1 VLPTLPIRFLTCNL
15 LKNSTNKATAGPTLP
30 PPSPPSPS
38 NDENTA
44 LAIGLGVG
52 LSCLAVFAGAAA
64 FWVHRRRRASA
75 ASVPVK
81 HLPFPK
87 ANSESGSG
95 DDCTASD
102 APWASVDA
110 RAFFNETGGMSAD
123 WHHTARVL
131 NFPGVLLET
140 PFTWDESG
148 RAGGQITRLN
158 SSNDNTS
165 KAWEIDA
172 NDVHINVNA
181 KGQPI
186 VLGKGAFGDV
196 YQGTLRGVQLAAIK
210 MLSAEGGNGAEAA
223 FHREAAIL
231 KHVNRDRN
239 IVQLYGTSRL
249 AGNRMLLVME
259 LMEGGDLRRRLS
271 NPTTSE
277 ELQWH
282 RQGKAVALDIARG
295 LTALHA
301 VNVVHRDIKSK
312 NVLLTKDMCAKIGDV
327 GIAAVHSKGYLTAS
341 AGRAIGTLAWSAP
354 EMLLGT
360 LCTNKADIYR

>member
-1 VLPTLPIRFLTCNL
+1 ML
-15 LKNSTNKATAGPTLP
+15 
-30 PPSPPSPS
+30 
-38 NDENTA
+38 
-44 LAIGLGVG
+44 
-52 LSCLAVFAGAAA
+52 AGAAA
-64 FWVHRRRRASA
+64 FFVHHRQRA
-75 ASVPVK
+75 ASVSLAASVSIK
-81 HLPFPK
+81 SLPSLK
-87 ANSESGSG
+87 GSNGSGSG

-110 RAFFNETGGMSAD
+110 RAFFNETGGMSAG
-123 WHHTARVL
+123 WHHTARVQ

-140 PFTWDESG
+140 PITWDEPVK
-148 RAGGQITRLN
+148 ACGQINRLN

-172 NDVHINVNA
+172 SDVHINVNA
-181 KGQPI
+181 KGQPV
-186 VLGKGAFGDV
+186 VLGKGGFGDV
-196 YQGTLRGVQLAAIK
+196 YQGTLRGVQPAAIK
-210 MLSAEGGNGAEAA
+210 MLSAESDSEAEAA

-312 NVLLTKDMCAKIGDV
+312 NVLLTKGLCAKIGDV
-327 GIAAVHSKGYLTAS
+327 GIAALHSRGYLTAS
-341 AGRAIGTLAWSAP
+341 AGRVIGTLAWSAP

>member
-1 VLPTLPIRFLTCNL
+1 ME
-15 LKNSTNKATAGPTLP
+15 TN
-30 PPSPPSPS
+30 
-38 NDENTA
+38 
-44 LAIGLGVG
+44 
-52 LSCLAVFAGAAA
+52 
-64 FWVHRRRRASA
+64 
-75 ASVPVK
+75 
-81 HLPFPK
+81 
-87 ANSESGSG
+87 
-95 DDCTASD
+95 
-102 APWASVDA
+102 
-110 RAFFNETGGMSAD
+110 
-123 WHHTARVL
+123 
-131 NFPGVLLET
+131 
-140 PFTWDESG
+140 
-148 RAGGQITRLN
+148 RLN

-172 NDVHINVNA
+172 SDVHINVNA
-181 KGQPI
+181 KGQPV
-186 VLGKGAFGDV
+186 VLGKGGFGDV
-196 YQGTLRGVQLAAIK
+196 YQGTLREVQPAAIK
-210 MLSAEGGNGAEAA
+210 MLSAESDSEAEAA

-312 NVLLTKDMCAKIGDV
+312 NVLLTKGLCAEFGDV
-327 GIAAVHSKGYLTAS
+327 GMAALHSRGYLTAS
-341 AGRAIGTLAWSAP
+341 AGCVIGTLTWSAP